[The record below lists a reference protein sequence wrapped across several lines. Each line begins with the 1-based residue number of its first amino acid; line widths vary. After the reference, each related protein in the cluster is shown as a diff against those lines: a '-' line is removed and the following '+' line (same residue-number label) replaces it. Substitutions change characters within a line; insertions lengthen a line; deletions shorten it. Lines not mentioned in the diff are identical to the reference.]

1 MSRWKQ
7 IESVYQSALG
17 RDEGQ
22 RAAFLNQVCGG
33 DEELRREVESLLA
46 HDPSAQ
52 GFMAKSAL
60 QVAAKRLATDQAPSL
75 VGQQFGAYQIV
86 SRIGACGMGV
96 VYRATD
102 TRLNRPVAIKVLH
115 SHLLRIT

>member
-86 SRIGACGMGV
+86 SRIGAGGMGV